1 MTNLSASAVR
11 KPILLAALLCAAMFA
26 ARPADAQQR
35 QRATAAEPG
44 PSGVPNGYYVER
56 GPRGVGGYSLT
67 FSDIWGPAKMPPAPR
82 DFGPHFDYP
91 PESLNSAPLHDPYP
105 N

>member
-1 MTNLSASAVR
+1 
-11 KPILLAALLCAAMFA
+11 
-26 ARPADAQQR
+26 
-35 QRATAAEPG
+35 
-44 PSGVPNGYYVER
+44 
-56 GPRGVGGYSLT
+56 VGGYSLT
-67 FSDIWGPAKMPPAPR
+67 FSDIWGPAKMPPAPW

>member
-11 KPILLAALLCAAMFA
+11 MLVLLAALLCAAMFA
-26 ARPADAQQR
+26 AQPAEAQQR
-35 QRATAAEPG
+35 QRATAEPS
-44 PSGVPNGYYVER
+44 PSGVPNGYYVQR